1 MHITH
6 TAALTTTA
14 RRQREQAESY
24 AQHVAEMLSVPAT
37 SDASLRPLLVALRG
51 F

>member
-1 MHITH
+1 MHTPT

-24 AQHVAEMLSVPAT
+24 AQHVAELRSLPAT
-37 SDASLRPLLVALRG
+37 PDAALRPLLVALRG

>member
-1 MHITH
+1 MHNTP

-14 RRQREQAESY
+14 RRQREQADSY
-24 AQHVAEMLSVPAT
+24 AQHAYEMLSVPAT
-37 SDASLRPLLVALRG
+37 PDAALRPLLVALRG